1 MLIHQQLKELLEKCY
16 GLRQLLVDLEHRS
29 AFRLFNGFY
38 EGLSGVTV
46 DIYGT
51 SLVICDHREE
61 PNSFKE
67 EISLIKHISIE
78 RFPWINSILV
88 KSRNASDPNKR
99 RGILIHGA
107 QPERSIV
114 ENGVNYALD
123 LRINQDTG
131 FYLDTRNLRLWLRQN
146 MAGKTILNT
155 FSYTG
160 SLGVAAL
167 AGGAS
172 RVIQTD
178 SNNVFLNL
186 ARKSYIKNNLQ
197 FRPTDF
203 LGMDFFNMVDR
214 FKTSK
219 TLFDCV
225 ILDPP
230 FFSVSESGK
239 VDLVSDSMRLIN
251 KVRPLVAHDGWLITI
266 NNSLFVPGSTVMDQI
281 NNISQSGYI
290 QLGTII
296 PVPEDVTGFPNS
308 VVSLPPADP
317 TPFNHPTKISIMKVT
332 RKDQAGSNLH
342 I

>member
-1 MLIHQQLKELLEKCY
+1 MQKDQPVNDLLEKCY
-16 GLRQLLVDLEHRS
+16 DFRKQLMDPEHRT

-38 EGLSGVTV
+38 EGISGLTFDVF
-46 DIYGT
+46 GT
-51 SLVICDHREE
+51 SLVISDHRDD
-61 PNSFKE
+61 PDSFEE
-67 EISLIKHISIE
+67 EIFLIKQFSTE
-78 RFPWINSILV
+78 RFPWIGSILV

-99 RGILIHGA
+99 RGILVYGE

-114 ENGVNYALD
+114 ENGVSYALD
-123 LRINQDTG
+123 LRINQDSG
-131 FYLDTRNLRLWLRQN
+131 FYLDTRNLRHWLKQN
-146 MAGKTILNT
+146 MTGKTILNT

-178 SNNVFLNL
+178 SNSAFLNL
-186 ARKSYIKNNLQ
+186 ARKSYIEDNLR

-203 LGMDFFNMVDR
+203 LEMDFFNMVDR

-230 FFSVSESGK
+230 FFSVSVSGK
-239 VDLVSDSMRLIN
+239 VDLVSESMRLIN

-281 NNISQSGYI
+281 KNLSQSGYI
-290 QLGTII
+290 KLGEIV
-296 PVPEDVTGFPNS
+296 PVPEDVTGYPNS
-308 VVSLPPADP
+308 IVSLPPADP
-317 TPFNHPTKISIMKVT
+317 TPFNHPTKISILKVT

>member
-1 MLIHQQLKELLEKCY
+1 MSLDQPLNELLEKCFAPR
-16 GLRQLLVDLEHRS
+16 RQLMDLEHRS

-38 EGLSGVTV
+38 EGLSGLTV
-46 DIYGT
+46 DIFGT
-51 SLVICDHREE
+51 SLVICDHRDD
-61 PNSFKE
+61 PDSFEE
-67 EISLIKHISIE
+67 EISLIKQFSIE
-78 RFPWINSILV
+78 IFPWITAILV
-88 KSRNASDPNKR
+88 KSRNANDPIKR
-99 RGILIHGA
+99 RGILIYGE

-114 ENGVNYALD
+114 ENGISYVLD
-123 LRINQDTG
+123 LRINQDSG
-131 FYLDTRNLRLWLRQN
+131 FYLDTRNLRQWLKQN

-178 SNNVFLNL
+178 NNAIFLNL
-186 ARKSYIKNNLQ
+186 ARKSCIENNLR

-203 LGMDFFNMVDR
+203 LEMDFFNMVDR

-239 VDLVSDSMRLIN
+239 VDLVSESMRLIN

-266 NNSLFVPGSTVMDQI
+266 NNSLFVPGSTVMTQI
-281 NNISQSGYI
+281 NTLSQSGYL
-290 QLGTII
+290 QLGSII
-296 PVPEDVTGFPNS
+296 PVPEDVTGYPDS
-308 VVSLPPADP
+308 ILSLPPADP
-317 TPFNHPTKISIMKVT
+317 TPFNHPTKITVLKVF
-332 RKDQAGSNLH
+332 RKDQARSNLH